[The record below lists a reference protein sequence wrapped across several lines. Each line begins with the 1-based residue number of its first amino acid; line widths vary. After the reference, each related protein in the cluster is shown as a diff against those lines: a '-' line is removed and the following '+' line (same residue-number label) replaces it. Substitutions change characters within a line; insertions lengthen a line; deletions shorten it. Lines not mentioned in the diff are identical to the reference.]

1 MKLIQENPYRIA
13 GLLSNTS
20 EKELLRQKSKI
31 KRFSEVGKT
40 ITSEYDFPFLIPI
53 TRTEE
58 KIEKA
63 FSDIEQNQ
71 NRVNHSLFWFI
82 NVTPIDN
89 TAIQHLI
96 NGNKEKAFEIWE
108 KLIEYKKLSVRNFS
122 AFNNIGTLYL
132 LDDSKDKL
140 KQGITSK
147 IKLLESD
154 YFKNF
159 AQTVADE
166 TFTIDN
172 DKEIQIFINEVLS
185 ELNSRYSTNQL
196 IDLFSDCNDSAKK
209 YISNKF
215 TEEPIHNIEKQVE
228 KAKENRIKN
237 NLNALEYGNDLYKNT
252 KEDLSLLKSLLGS
265 NNLQYKLLTD
275 NVAKEILQCS
285 IDYFNENQEQNSTKD
300 YLEEAMKLAKLA
312 QNVAINP
319 ITKDRIKE
327 NIKTLEGM
335 KDREINEA
343 IIFLKLI
350 KEAFERNKSE
360 IMTEVRRQELTL
372 GFGQSI
378 NYSKVDDLINDSIN
392 WDKVVGEI
400 ERIIPP
406 QNINKIKNSPDS
418 SKISEY
424 KTLINFLFGKLSYSL
439 KRRVEY
445 LKYWEAQEE
454 KIHTR
459 KSIDTENTTKTY
471 VYVPTNSSKNTKK
484 NDNENNLEW
493 IYWIVMII
501 VAIILEYLLF
511 ETFWIIGIIIGLI
524 ILSAIR

>member
-13 GLLSNTS
+13 GLLSNTT

-31 KRFSEVGKT
+31 KRFSEVGKA
-40 ITSEYDFPFLIPI
+40 ITSEFDFSFLTPI
-53 TRTEE
+53 IRNEE

-63 FSDIEQNQ
+63 FSEIEQNQ
-71 NRVNHSLFWFI
+71 NRVNHSLFWFV
-82 NVTPIDN
+82 NTNPIDN
-89 TAIQHLI
+89 TAIQYLI
-96 NGNKEKAFEIWE
+96 SGDKEKAIEIWE
-108 KLIEYKKLSVRNFS
+108 KLIEDKEISARNFS
-122 AFNNIGTLYL
+122 AFNNISTLYL
-132 LDDSKDKL
+132 LNNSKDKL

-147 IKLLESD
+147 IELLESD
-154 YFKNF
+154 YFKDF

-172 DKEIQIFINEVLS
+172 KKQIQIFIDGILS
-185 ELNSRYSTNQL
+185 ELNGKYSTSQL
-196 IDLFSDCNDSAKK
+196 IDLFSNCNGIAKK

-215 TEEPIHNIEKQVE
+215 TEEPIHNVEKQVE

-237 NLNALEYGNDLYKNT
+237 NLNAYKYGNDLFKNT

-265 NNLQYKLLTD
+265 TNLQYKLLTD

-285 IDYFNENQEQNSTKD
+285 IDYFNESQEQNSTKD

-335 KDREINEA
+335 KDREMNED

-350 KEAFERNKSE
+350 KEAFERNKAQ
-360 IMTEVRRQELTL
+360 IMTEVRRQELSL

-392 WDKVVGEI
+392 WSKVVSEI

-406 QNINKIKNSPDS
+406 QNISKIKSSPDS
-418 SKISEY
+418 SKLSEY

-445 LKYWEAQEE
+445 LKYWET
-454 KIHTR
+454 KRSTTTR
-459 KSIDTENTTKTY
+459 TSTTSTRTTSSTTTSR
-471 VYVPTNSSKNTKK
+471 PTNNSSEEGIP
-484 NDNENNLEW
+484 DW
-493 IYWIVMII
+493 IKWVGG
-501 VAIILEYLLF
+501 IIL
-511 ETFWIIGIIIGLI
+511 LI
-524 ILSAIR
+524 ILIRACS